1 MVNMGEEITLLRSK
15 LSQSDMLL
23 QKLNNSVRG
32 PLYSVM
38 ELARIALNDNLSPD
52 QTADY
57 LAMIERSGRTMNES
71 IDDIMALRQIYMN
84 EVHIHPLRIYIID
97 LLNRLKS
104 DLEKSLDNYKTSFN
118 VSDDKMMDTAILVD
132 YTALLQVCR
141 KFSKNSGFMSYQKK
155 IDFIIDKV
163 SEDAGSITLKLSM
176 SFSEFSLTSTLVDGL
191 TMPYKTI
198 QSNIEKGCCTIDSS
212 CLIIRYYLH
221 AMGTD
226 TIDIENESNGSTV
239 VSINLSFPIV
249 SRKDFA
255 KLDLDS
261 IDFTGKRILVAD
273 DDNVNLKVI
282 EKLLLEKNAEFVTV
296 RDGKEALYTFRDEH
310 GRFDLILMDII
321 MPDMSGLDVTRKIRQ
336 TKTLPNAKSIPII
349 AMTVSALDENYYES
363 KAAGMNAHLVK
374 PIEPERLYATI
385 AEYLGYM
392 A

>member
-1 MVNMGEEITLLRSK
+1 MINMGEEITLLRSK

-57 LAMIERSGRTMNES
+57 LAMIERSGRAMNES

-141 KFSKNSGFMSYQKK
+141 KISKNSGFMSYQKK

-163 SEDAGSITLKLSM
+163 TEDAGSITLKLSM

-198 QSNIEKGCCTIDSS
+198 QSNIEKGCCTIDSR

-296 RDGKEALYTFRDEH
+296 RDGKEALHTFRDEH

-349 AMTVSALDENYYES
+349 AMTVNALDENYYES